1 MDIEKAKLKF
11 WKGKPILKEQLRP
24 FMNTE
29 SDNTYNQKL
38 SQLVKEG
45 VLRRAENGIYY
56 FPHEE
61 EPFIELG
68 PSLRDVVH
76 LKYLRGL
83 SGIRTGAFIA
93 YKYKLTTQVSGYY
106 EIITNNVSKSTRG
119 KKEYEGYVLVKSSKF
134 EINIDNIDELEF
146 VELVNNRKYSDY
158 NKKTTLEMLIEI
170 YNKYNFDEDKIREI
184 MRYYGGQV
192 NKGLRDTLNIVIE
205 KSKKDK
211 I

>member
-1 MDIEKAKLKF
+1 
-11 WKGKPILKEQLRP
+11 
-24 FMNTE
+24 MNTE
-29 SDNTYNQKL
+29 SDNTFNQKL
-38 SQLVKEG
+38 SELVKQDI
-45 VLRRAENGIYY
+45 LRRAENGIYY
-56 FPHEE
+56 FPHEKA
-61 EPFIELG
+61 PFKELG

-106 EIITNNVSKSTRG
+106 EIITNNVSKTTRG
-119 KKEYEGYVLVKSSKF
+119 KKEFHNHVMIKASKF
-134 EINIDNIDELEF
+134 EINDNNFKELEF

-170 YNKYNFDEDKIREI
+170 YKKYNFNEAKIREI

-205 KSKKDK
+205 KSKKG
-211 I
+211 